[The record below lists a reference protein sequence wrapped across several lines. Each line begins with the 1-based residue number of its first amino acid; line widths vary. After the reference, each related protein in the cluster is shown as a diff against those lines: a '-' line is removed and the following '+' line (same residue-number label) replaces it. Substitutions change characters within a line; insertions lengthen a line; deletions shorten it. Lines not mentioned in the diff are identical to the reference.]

1 MNYYTYYIILIFIVK
16 ILFVI
21 LAATHIYLRAKGKT
35 NSNLDKN
42 IVYWKDRIEFIF
54 VLLMSVLLIYLFNP
68 RKDKSV
74 LINYETKLLLYLFG
88 FVLLI
93 MAKWDTF
100 IEEAKWFKD
109 LQEIIN

>member
-1 MNYYTYYIILIFIVK
+1 
-16 ILFVI
+16 LFVI

>member
-21 LAATHIYLRAKGKT
+21 LSATHIYLRAKGKT

-42 IVYWKDRIEFIF
+42 IVYWKERIEFIF

-100 IEEAKWFKD
+100 IKEAKWFKN